1 MGDLPLRTPIH
12 RRLGGPLPRLL
23 PNGTHAH
30 PPSPRLAGPPCGGP
44 APSGLNLPFG
54 RLSRDCGQVAYALL
68 TRAPVVSGASSL
80 LPLDLH
86 VLGLSLAFILSQD
99 QTLRCM
105 NCSFLVLMDFRC
117 LFFLTVALLVAFL
130 SFLFVYRQYL
140 KDLSSLVTPEP
151 SGPSGLPRL
160 VCGCKGRTFFLN
172 LQTFSEVFFR
182 PFRPFFR
189 PRPALRP
196 RRLPL
201 ESGCKS
207 SPFPLPLQTFRH
219 VFFGYFRL
227 FLLAAGYEAVADAEA

>member
-1 MGDLPLRTPIH
+1 M
-12 RRLGGPLPRLL
+12 PRLL

-140 KDLSSLVTPEP
+140 KDLSLLVPPVP
-151 SGPSGLPRL
+151 SGAFG
-160 VCGCKGRTFFLN
+160 
-172 LQTFSEVFFR
+172 FR
-182 PFRPFFR
+182 FAVAKVKPFF
-189 PRPALRP
+189 
-196 RRLPL
+196 
-201 ESGCKS
+201 ESAN
-207 SPFPLPLQTFRH
+207 
-219 VFFGYFRL
+219 L
-227 FLLAAGYEAVADAEA
+227 FLSFFSAAQAAPLTSRKQVQK

>member
-140 KDLSSLVTPEP
+140 KDLSFCVL
-151 SGPSGLPRL
+151 GALRRL
-160 VCGCKGRTFFLN
+160 RLSFCGCKGKTFFRIRKPFLKFFFCGPGRSAY
-172 LQTFSEVFFR
+172 LSKAGAKVAALPHPSKSFRMFFS
-182 PFRPFFR
+182 
-189 PRPALRP
+189 
-196 RRLPL
+196 
-201 ESGCKS
+201 GKS
-207 SPFPLPLQTFRH
+207 HFI
-219 VFFGYFRL
+219 
-227 FLLAAGYEAVADAEA
+227 